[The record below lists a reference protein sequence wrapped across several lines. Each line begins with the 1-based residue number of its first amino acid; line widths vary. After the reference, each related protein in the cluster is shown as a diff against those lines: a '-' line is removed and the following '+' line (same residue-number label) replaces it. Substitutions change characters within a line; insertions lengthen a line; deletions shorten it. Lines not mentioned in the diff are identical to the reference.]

1 MPFTGTVTMAKSLL
15 QYMGYPIRR
24 IALTTAVSSA
34 LGLFFFFYLQ
44 FSESR
49 TGTIE
54 PIEQTVSGIL
64 LSILIGNLTGFSASY
79 FNALLDR
86 IFPWH
91 AGFAGR
97 FLLGYIAQVVFVSL
111 VAGGLAV
118 IFIETFKPSVFW
130 KGLSTSD
137 QDLAWKFF
145 ILIAVTVFIYKVI
158 YTILFSYRQY
168 AVTQIETVQNERK
181 QLELQFEAL
190 KSQLSPHY
198 LFNSLNTISSLI
210 YNDPQTAEQFIRRLA
225 LTYQY
230 ILSTQQ
236 KKYVSLSEE
245 LDFVQS
251 YYYLLRIRFQQ
262 SLTLEVNLPK
272 SIMTSP
278 IPPLTLQLLVEN
290 AVKHNTITPEKPLL
304 IYISAVDNTQLK
316 VTNTKNESVQS
327 AASFRIGIE
336 NIRKRYEFFTAKKI
350 EVRDDEKFIVSLPVL
365 RLKEAVLQKSLA
377 G

>member
-1 MPFTGTVTMAKSLL
+1 MASSLSY
-15 QYMGYPIRR
+15 YMGYPIRR
-24 IALTTAVSSA
+24 IALIAAVSSG

-44 FSESR
+44 YSE
-49 TGTIE
+49 TGTI
-54 PIEQTVSGIL
+54 INVSKTISGIIV
-64 LSILIGNLTGFSASY
+64 SLIIGSATGFAATY
-79 FNALLDR
+79 LNKFLDR

-97 FLLGYIAQVVFVSL
+97 FLLGYIAQVLCIAL
-111 VAGGLAV
+111 VAGGLSV
-118 IFIETFKPSVFW
+118 LFIEIFEPGIFW
-130 KGLSTSD
+130 KGLSTTD
-137 QDLAWKFF
+137 ADLTWKFF
-145 ILIAVTVFIYKVI
+145 ILIMVTGFIYKVI
-158 YTILFSYRQY
+158 YTILFSYKQY

-290 AVKHNTITPEKPLL
+290 AVKHNTITAEKPLL

-327 AASFRIGIE
+327 SASFRIGIE

-350 EVRDDEKFIVSLPVL
+350 EIRDDEKFMVSLPVL
-365 RLKEAVLQKSLA
+365 RFKEAALQKSIA
-377 G
+377 

>member
-1 MPFTGTVTMAKSLL
+1 MPDNGTVTMVSSLSY
-15 QYMGYPIRR
+15 YMGYPIRR
-24 IALTTAVSSA
+24 IALITAVSSG

-44 FSESR
+44 YSESR
-49 TGTIE
+49 TGTIQ
-54 PIEQTVSGIL
+54 PIDKTVSGIL
-64 LSILIGNLTGFSASY
+64 LSILIGNVTGFAATY
-79 FNALLDR
+79 FNSLLDR
-86 IFPWH
+86 VFPWQS
-91 AGFAGR
+91 GFAGR
-97 FLLGYIAQVVFVSL
+97 FLLGYIAQIVGVTL
-111 VAGGLAV
+111 VAGGLA
-118 IFIETFKPSVFW
+118 ILFIQVSNPAIFW

-137 QDLAWKFF
+137 EDLIWKFL

-230 ILSTQQ
+230 ILSTQH
-236 KKYVSLSEE
+236 KKHVPLSEE

-350 EVRDDEKFIVSLPVL
+350 EVKDDEKFIVSLPVL
-365 RLKEAVLQKSLA
+365 RLKESVLQKSLA

>member
-1 MPFTGTVTMAKSLL
+1 MVSMLSN
-15 QYMGYPIRR
+15 MGYPIRR
-24 IALTTAVSSA
+24 IALTTAVSSS

-44 FSESR
+44 YSESA
-49 TGTIE
+49 TGTVQPVNQNI
-54 PIEQTVSGIL
+54 PGIL
-64 LSILIGNLTGFSASY
+64 LSLVIGNAAGFTAV
-79 FNALLDR
+79 FLNLLFDR
-86 IFPWH
+86 FFPWH

-97 FLLGYIAQVVFVSL
+97 FLLGYIGQLVCLSL
-111 VAGGLAV
+111 VTGGLSVFSIRLFGA
-118 IFIETFKPSVFW
+118 TVFW
-130 KGLSTSD
+130 KGLSTTD
-137 QDLAWKFF
+137 EDLTWKFF
-145 ILIAVTVFIYKVI
+145 ILIAVSVFIYKVI

-236 KKYVSLSEE
+236 KKYVTLSEE

-316 VTNTKNESVQS
+316 VTNTKNESIQS
-327 AASFRIGIE
+327 SASFRIGIE
-336 NIRKRYEFFTAKKI
+336 NIRKRYEFFTAKKV
-350 EVRDDEKFIVSLPVL
+350 EVRDDEKFMVSLPVL
-365 RLKEAVLQKSLA
+365 RLREVTLHKSIA
-377 G
+377 

>member
-1 MPFTGTVTMAKSLL
+1 
-15 QYMGYPIRR
+15 MGYPIRR
-24 IALTTAVSSA
+24 FLLIAAVSSG

-44 FSESR
+44 FSE
-49 TGTIE
+49 TGTIL
-54 PIEQTVSGIL
+54 PITKSFSGIL
-64 LSILIGNLTGFSASY
+64 ISLIIGNVTGFSATY
-79 FNALLDR
+79 FNKLLDR
-86 IFPWH
+86 WFPWH
-91 AGFAGR
+91 SGFSGR
-97 FLLGYIAQVVFVSL
+97 FLLGYIGQVVCTSIL
-111 VAGGLAV
+111 AGGLSV
-118 IFIETFKPSVFW
+118 FFIEIFKPSIFW
-130 KGLSTSD
+130 KGLSTTD
-137 QDLAWKFF
+137 EDLTWKFF
-145 ILIAVTVFIYKVI
+145 ILIVMSVFIYKVI
-158 YTILFSYRQY
+158 YTILFSYKQY
-168 AVTQIETVQNERK
+168 AITQIETVQNERK

-230 ILSTQQ
+230 ILSTQH
-236 KKYVSLSEE
+236 KRHVSLSEE

-272 SIMTSP
+272 SIMSSP

-290 AVKHNTITPEKPLL
+290 AVKHNTITQEKPLL

-316 VTNTKNESVQS
+316 VTNTKNESIQS
-327 AASFRIGIE
+327 SASFRIGIE

-350 EVRDDEKFIVSLPVL
+350 EIKDEDKFVVSLPVI
-365 RLKEAVLQKSLA
+365 RLKEPILQKSIA
-377 G
+377 

>member
-1 MPFTGTVTMAKSLL
+1 MASSLSY
-15 QYMGYPIRR
+15 YMGYPIRR
-24 IALTTAVSSA
+24 LLLIAAVSSG

-44 FSESR
+44 FSE
-49 TGTIE
+49 TGTIL
-54 PIEQTVSGIL
+54 PITKSISGIIISL
-64 LSILIGNLTGFSASY
+64 IIGNATGFSATY
-79 FNALLDR
+79 LNKLLDQW
-86 IFPWH
+86 FPWH
-91 AGFAGR
+91 SGFSGR
-97 FLLGYIAQVVFVSL
+97 FLLGYIGQVIGISI
-111 VAGGLAV
+111 VAGGLCTL
-118 IFIETFKPSVFW
+118 FIEIFKPGIFW
-130 KGLSTSD
+130 KGLSTTD
-137 QDLAWKFF
+137 EDLAWKFF
-145 ILIAVTVFIYKVI
+145 ILIVVSVFIYKVI
-158 YTILFSYRQY
+158 YTILFSYKQY

-230 ILSTQQ
+230 ILSTQH
-236 KKYVSLSEE
+236 KRHVSLSEE

-272 SIMTSP
+272 SILSSP

-290 AVKHNTITPEKPLL
+290 AVKHNTITQEKPLL

-316 VTNTKNESVQS
+316 VTNTKNESIQS
-327 AASFRIGIE
+327 SASFRIGIE

-350 EVRDDEKFIVSLPVL
+350 EIKDDEKFVVSLPVI
-365 RLKEAVLQKSLA
+365 RLKEPVLQKSIA
-377 G
+377 

>member
-1 MPFTGTVTMAKSLL
+1 MASPLPYDMSY
-15 QYMGYPIRR
+15 QIRK
-24 IALTTAVSSA
+24 IALITAVSSG

-44 FSESR
+44 YSETGAILAFSKN
-49 TGTIE
+49 I
-54 PIEQTVSGIL
+54 SGIV
-64 LSILIGNLTGFSASY
+64 LSMVIGGATGFAATSV
-79 FNALLDR
+79 NKLLDR
-86 IFPWH
+86 ILPWH
-91 AGFAGR
+91 TGFTGR
-97 FLLGYIAQVVFVSL
+97 FLLGYVAQVLCIAF
-111 VAGGLAV
+111 VAGGLSLLL
-118 IFIETFKPSVFW
+118 IKFFKPSIFW
-130 KGLSTSD
+130 KGLSTTD
-137 QDLAWKFF
+137 ADLTWKFF
-145 ILIAVTVFIYKVI
+145 ILIVVTVFIYNVL

-230 ILSTQQ
+230 ILSTRH

-262 SLTLEVNLPK
+262 ALTLEVNLPK

-327 AASFRIGIE
+327 SASFRIGIE

-365 RLKEAVLQKSLA
+365 RLKESTLQKSIA
-377 G
+377 

>member
-1 MPFTGTVTMAKSLL
+1 MHLARRFLPTLAVSAVLGIFFFVYLQYSETGTVLPLNKTLGGVSLS
-15 QYMGYPIRR
+15 
-24 IALTTAVSSA
+24 IAL
-34 LGLFFFFYLQ
+34 
-44 FSESR
+44 
-49 TGTIE
+49 
-54 PIEQTVSGIL
+54 GIAAGFGAML
-64 LSILIGNLTGFSASY
+64 LNFM
-79 FNALLDR
+79 LDR
-86 IFPWH
+86 LLPWSQ
-91 AGFAGR
+91 GFAGR
-97 FLLGYIAQVVFVSL
+97 FVLGYIAHVISITL
-111 VAGGLAV
+111 LTGGLALACIGV
-118 IFIETFKPSVFW
+118 FGTAVFW
-130 KGLSTSD
+130 KGMQITD
-137 QDLAWKFF
+137 PDLTWKFA
-145 ILIAVTVFIYKVI
+145 ILVMVTVFIHQVI

-236 KKYVSLSEE
+236 KKYVSLAEE

-272 SIMTSP
+272 SIMSSP

-327 AASFRIGIE
+327 SASFRIGIE

-365 RLKEAVLQKSLA
+365 RLKEAVFQKSIA
-377 G
+377 

>member
-1 MPFTGTVTMAKSLL
+1 MASSLSY
-15 QYMGYPIRR
+15 YMGYPIRR
-24 IALTTAVSSA
+24 FLLIAAVSSG

-44 FSESR
+44 FSE
-49 TGTIE
+49 TGTIL
-54 PIEQTVSGIL
+54 PIPKSISGIV
-64 LSILIGNLTGFSASY
+64 LSLIIGNAAGFGANY
-79 FNALLDR
+79 LNVLFDQW
-86 IFPWH
+86 FPWH
-91 AGFAGR
+91 SGFSGR
-97 FLLGYIAQVVFVSL
+97 FLLGYIGQVIGISII
-111 VAGGLAV
+111 AGGLCV
-118 IFIETFKPSVFW
+118 LFIEIFKPSIFW
-130 KGLSTSD
+130 KGLTTTD
-137 QDLAWKFF
+137 EDLAWKFF
-145 ILIAVTVFIYKVI
+145 ILIVVSVFIYKVI
-158 YTILFSYRQY
+158 YTILFSYKQY
-168 AVTQIETVQNERK
+168 AVTQIETVQRERK

-190 KSQLSPHY
+190 KNQLSPHY

-230 ILSTQQ
+230 ILSTQH
-236 KKYVSLSEE
+236 KRHVSLAEE

-290 AVKHNTITPEKPLL
+290 AVKHNTITQEKPLL

-316 VTNTKNESVQS
+316 VTNTKNESIQS
-327 AASFRIGIE
+327 SASFRIGIE

-350 EVRDDEKFIVSLPVL
+350 EIRDEEKFVVSLPII
-365 RLKEAVLQKSLA
+365 RLKEPILQKSIA
-377 G
+377 

>member
-1 MPFTGTVTMAKSLL
+1 MASSLSY
-15 QYMGYPIRR
+15 YMDYPIRR
-24 IALTTAVSSA
+24 IALITTVSSG

-44 FSESR
+44 YSESPR
-49 TGTIE
+49 GFIQ
-54 PIEQTVSGIL
+54 PIANTLPGIL
-64 LSILIGNLTGFSASY
+64 LSLLIGNFAGFAAVY
-79 FNALLDR
+79 LNGLLDR

-97 FLLGYIAQVVFVSL
+97 FLLGYVAQVFCIALIS
-111 VAGGLAV
+111 GGLAV
-118 IFIETFKPSVFW
+118 LFIEVFKSGIFW

-137 QDLAWKFF
+137 EDLTWKFF
-145 ILIAVTVFIYKVI
+145 ILIIVTVFIYKVI
-158 YTILFSYRQY
+158 YTILFSYKQY

-230 ILSTQQ
+230 ILSTQH

-262 SLTLEVNLPK
+262 SLTLEVNLPR

-304 IYISAVDNTQLK
+304 IYISSVDNTQLK

-327 AASFRIGIE
+327 SASFRIGIE

-350 EVRDDEKFIVSLPVL
+350 EIRDDEKFMVSLPVL
-365 RLKEAVLQKSLA
+365 RLKEAVLQKSIA
-377 G
+377 

>member
-1 MPFTGTVTMAKSLL
+1 M
-15 QYMGYPIRR
+15 
-24 IALTTAVSSA
+24 
-34 LGLFFFFYLQ
+34 
-44 FSESR
+44 
-49 TGTIE
+49 
-54 PIEQTVSGIL
+54 
-64 LSILIGNLTGFSASY
+64 
-79 FNALLDR
+79 
-86 IFPWH
+86 
-91 AGFAGR
+91 
-97 FLLGYIAQVVFVSL
+97 GYIAQVIGLSL
-111 VAGGLAV
+111 VAGGISVLLIESFGPA
-118 IFIETFKPSVFW
+118 IFW
-130 KGLSTSD
+130 RGLSITD
-137 QDLAWKFF
+137 EDLAWKFF
-145 ILIAVTVFIYKVI
+145 ILIVVVVFIYKVI
-158 YTILFSYRQY
+158 YTILYSYRQY

-236 KKYVSLSEE
+236 KKYVTLSEE

-272 SIMTSP
+272 SILTSP

-304 IYISAVDNTQLK
+304 IYISAVDNTQLR

-327 AASFRIGIE
+327 SASFRIGIE
-336 NIRKRYEFFTAKKI
+336 NIRKRYEFFTAKKV
-350 EVRDDEKFIVSLPVL
+350 EVKDDEKFIVSLPVL
-365 RLKEAVLQKSLA
+365 RLRETTLQKSIA
-377 G
+377 

>member
-1 MPFTGTVTMAKSLL
+1 MVSRLSN
-15 QYMGYPIRR
+15 MGYPLRT
-24 IALTTAVSSA
+24 IALKTSVSSS

-44 FSESR
+44 YSESL
-49 TGTIE
+49 TGTIQ
-54 PIEQTVSGIL
+54 PVGGTISGIL
-64 LSILIGNLTGFSASY
+64 LSIVIGNCVGFAAGY
-79 FNALLDR
+79 VNALLDQLV
-86 IFPWH
+86 PWQS
-91 AGFAGR
+91 GFAGR
-97 FLLGYIAQVVFVSL
+97 FLLGYIGQVIGLSA
-111 VAGGLAV
+111 VAGGLSLLLIAV
-118 IFIETFKPSVFW
+118 FGPSIFW
-130 KGLSTSD
+130 AGLSITD
-137 QDLAWKFF
+137 EDLAWKFF
-145 ILIAVTVFIYKVI
+145 ILIVVVVFIYKVI
-158 YTILFSYRQY
+158 HTILFSYRQY
-168 AVTQIETVQNERK
+168 AVTQIETIQNERK

-290 AVKHNTITPEKPLL
+290 AVKHNTITAEKPLL
-304 IYISAVDNTQLK
+304 IYISAVDNTQLR

-327 AASFRIGIE
+327 SASFRIGID
-336 NIRKRYEFFTAKKI
+336 NIRKRYEFFTAKKV
-350 EVRDDEKFIVSLPVL
+350 EVKDEDKFVVSLPVL
-365 RLKEAVLQKSLA
+365 RLREVTLQKSMA
-377 G
+377 

>member
-1 MPFTGTVTMAKSLL
+1 MASSFNY
-15 QYMGYPIRR
+15 YMGYPIRR
-24 IALTTAVSSA
+24 IALTAAVSSA

-44 FSESR
+44 YSETGKILTFSKS
-49 TGTIE
+49 
-54 PIEQTVSGIL
+54 VSGMAVSL
-64 LSILIGNLTGFSASY
+64 FIGVIAGVSATY
-79 FNALLDR
+79 LNIFLNR
-86 IFPWH
+86 VFPWH

-97 FLLGYIAQVVFVSL
+97 FLLGYIAQVLCMSL
-111 VAGGLAV
+111 VAGGLTLL
-118 IFIETFKPSVFW
+118 FIEIFKPAVFW
-130 KGLSTSD
+130 KGLNTRD
-137 QDLAWKFF
+137 EDLAWKFF
-145 ILIAVTVFIYKVI
+145 ILIVVTVFIYKVI
-158 YTILFSYRQY
+158 YTILFSYKQF

-230 ILSTQQ
+230 ILSTQH

-327 AASFRIGIE
+327 SASFRIGIE

-350 EVRDDEKFIVSLPVL
+350 EVRDEEKFMVSLPVL
-365 RLKEAVLQKSLA
+365 RLVEATLQKSTVR
-377 G
+377 

>member
-1 MPFTGTVTMAKSLL
+1 MASSLY
-15 QYMGYPIRR
+15 YMDYPIRR
-24 IALTTAVSSA
+24 IALTAAVSSG

-44 FSESR
+44 YSE
-49 TGTIE
+49 TGTILK
-54 PIEQTVSGIL
+54 IGKSVSGIL
-64 LSILIGNLTGFSASY
+64 VSLVIGTVTGLAATY
-79 FNALLDR
+79 LNRLLDR

-91 AGFAGR
+91 SGFAGR
-97 FLLGYIAQVVFVSL
+97 FLLGYVAQVLCISF
-111 VAGGLAV
+111 VAGGLSV
-118 IFIETFKPSVFW
+118 LFIEIFKSEFFW
-130 KGLSTSD
+130 KGLSTAD
-137 QDLAWKFF
+137 EDLTWKFF

-158 YTILFSYRQY
+158 YTILFSYKQY

-230 ILSTQQ
+230 ILSTQH

-304 IYISAVDNTQLK
+304 IYISSVDNTQLK

-327 AASFRIGIE
+327 SASFRIGIE

-350 EVRDDEKFIVSLPVL
+350 EIRDDEKFIVSLPVL
-365 RLKEAVLQKSLA
+365 RMKEAILQKSIA
-377 G
+377 